1 MKANLKKYTGPRI
14 EKPLD
19 AIREKCMDCSVYDE
33 KEVKLCTCTG
43 CSLWPFR
50 FGTNPYYK
58 RTLSA
63 EQKKAAAE
71 RMLSVR
77 EKG

>member
-1 MKANLKKYTGPRI
+1 MKAKLENYSGKVFL
-14 EKPLD
+14 KPLE
-19 AIREKCMDCSVYDE
+19 AIADKCLDCSVYDE
-33 KEVKLCTCTG
+33 KEVKLCSCTS

-63 EQKKAAAE
+63 EQKQAAAE